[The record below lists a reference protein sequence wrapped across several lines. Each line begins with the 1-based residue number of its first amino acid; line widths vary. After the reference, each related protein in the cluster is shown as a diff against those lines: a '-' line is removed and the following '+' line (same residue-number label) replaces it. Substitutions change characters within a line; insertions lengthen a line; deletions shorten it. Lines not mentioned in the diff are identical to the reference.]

1 MITSIF
7 SKSKPINFLIVFFI
21 SLLALLY
28 AIFKL
33 DETGFSF
40 LHILKLGLVFLLC
53 YSSILLLDFIVS
65 KNFLSQKSYYEI
77 LLFSLFLLTTPQ
89 IFLNKD
95 IVLANFFILLAL
107 RRIVSLRTQKG
118 LEKKLFDAAFLI
130 GLASLIYFWA
140 ILFFPFI
147 FVALLFYSDNQFK
160 DWIIPF
166 LGLLTVFLLAVSY
179 SIIVNNDFFSALNFQ
194 PEVSFDISNY
204 NSGRSITT
212 ITTVL
217 SFGLWSSLF
226 YLRDIKKKM
235 KTFRP
240 SYKVVFA
247 ASVIA
252 TLIIILSPNKNGSEF
267 LFLFAPISIIITNYI
282 ETIEEKW
289 FKELFLLALIVIPF
303 VLLVL

>member
-160 DWIIPF
+160 DWITPF